1 MYNSFAFSAHSL
13 CFAGGHAVFLQKIRI
28 EYAAL
33 PCKSASNKI
42 AGCRGLKLDF
52 QSNPQPKGIR
62 MNELPKTEKLP
73 LMESFYTLQGEG
85 FHTGRPAWFIR
96 LGGCDVGCVWCDVK
110 ESWNP
115 DAHPKFSIESMV
127 MNALENPGRLAVI
140 TGGEPLMHNLDA
152 LTDGLKAAGF
162 ETNIETSGAYPL
174 SGNWDWICL
183 SPKKFKL
190 PIPEV
195 LAAAHEFKVVVYH
208 RSDIEWMQQF
218 LPQLSPDC
226 KLFLQ
231 PEWSKAEDIT
241 PLLLDFIKQNPA
253 WRLSL
258 QTHKYLN
265 IP

>member
-1 MYNSFAFSAHSL
+1 M
-13 CFAGGHAVFLQKIRI
+13 
-28 EYAAL
+28 
-33 PCKSASNKI
+33 
-42 AGCRGLKLDF
+42 GCRVGFLV
-52 QSNPQPKGIR
+52 GC
-62 MNELPKTEKLP
+62 P
-73 LMESFYTLQGEG
+73 LGCLEG
-85 FHTGRPAWFIR
+85 R
-96 LGGCDVGCVWCDVK
+96 LEGCDVGCVWCDVK

-115 DAHPKFSIESMV
+115 DAHPKFSVESMV
-127 MNALENPGRLAVI
+127 MKALENPGRLAVI
-140 TGGEPLMHNLDA
+140 TGGEPLMHNLDG
-152 LTDGLKAAGF
+152 LTFELKAAGF
-162 ETNIETSGAYPL
+162 ETNLETSGAYPL
-174 SGNWDWICL
+174 SGHWDWICL

-195 LAAAHEFKVVVYH
+195 LSAAHEFKVVVYH

-218 LPQLSPDC
+218 LPHLSQDC